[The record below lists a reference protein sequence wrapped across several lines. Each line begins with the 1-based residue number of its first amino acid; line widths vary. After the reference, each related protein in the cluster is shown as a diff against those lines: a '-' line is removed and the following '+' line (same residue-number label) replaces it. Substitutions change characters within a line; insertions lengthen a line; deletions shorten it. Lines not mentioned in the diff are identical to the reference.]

1 MDIVQPVE
9 VLTALQMARRVR
21 VAPGFL
27 ELTPERLDR
36 IVKRV
41 LAQLPHGSM
50 LMISASPP

>member
-1 MDIVQPVE
+1 MYRAQRRLAPE
-9 VLTALQMARRVR
+9 VARRVR

-36 IVKRV
+36 IVERV

-50 LMISASPP
+50 LTISASPP